1 MIKIL
6 FFGSLGDASPTLEVA
21 MPSSVSTI
29 EGLALWLS
37 KNKGIPEK
45 LLLKC
50 GGAAGS
56 GRSSGL
62 IDEPLTGSYTQRKLN
77 EHN

>member
-29 EGLALWLS
+29 EGLTLWLS

-45 LLLKC
+45 LLLKKEI
-50 GGAAGS
+50 
-56 GRSSGL
+56 GL
-62 IDEPLTGSYTQRKLN
+62 Q
-77 EHN
+77 